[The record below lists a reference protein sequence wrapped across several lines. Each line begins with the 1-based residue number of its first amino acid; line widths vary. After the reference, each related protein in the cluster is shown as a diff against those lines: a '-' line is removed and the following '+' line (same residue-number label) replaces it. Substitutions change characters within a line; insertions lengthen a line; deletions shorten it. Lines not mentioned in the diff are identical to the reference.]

1 MSTGP
6 NKPERPTALGPR
18 RGITPAPDED
28 RDPIDTPT
36 AAPAPAAT
44 PAPSRPPRTSG
55 RRAERVPVVGLS
67 TRVSQDVSDLI
78 AQVSDEDGLT
88 VRAVVEQAIR
98 ATYGDRA
105 S

>member
-1 MSTGP
+1 MSTGMD
-6 NKPERPTALGPR
+6 KPERPTALGPR

-28 RDPIDTPT
+28 RDPIDTP
-36 AAPAPAAT
+36 APPAPAAT
-44 PAPSRPPRTSG
+44 PAPSRPPRPSG
-55 RRAERVPVVGLS
+55 RRAERVPAVGLS

-88 VRAVVEQAIR
+88 VRAVVENAIR

-105 S
+105 P